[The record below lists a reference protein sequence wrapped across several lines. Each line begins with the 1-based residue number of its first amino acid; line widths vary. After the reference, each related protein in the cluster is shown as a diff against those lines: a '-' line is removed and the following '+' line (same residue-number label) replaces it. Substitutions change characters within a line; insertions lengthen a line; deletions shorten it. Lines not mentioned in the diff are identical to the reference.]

1 MNQDDRRNG
10 RANMSRDP
18 GTHAAR
24 ELNKLMARNQLDDS
38 AALSSMLVVL
48 VDELGGIRD
57 ALELI
62 AGIGEQDNV

>member
-1 MNQDDRRNG
+1 
-10 RANMSRDP
+10 MSRDP
-18 GTHAAR
+18 GTYAAK
-24 ELNKLMARNQLDDS
+24 ELSKLIAQDRLDDS
-38 AALSSMLVVL
+38 GVLNSMLVVL

>member
-1 MNQDDRRNG
+1 
-10 RANMSRDP
+10 MSRGP
-18 GTHAAR
+18 GTYAAK
-24 ELNKLMARNQLDDS
+24 ELNKLIARNQLDDNG
-38 AALSSMLVVL
+38 ALTSMLVVP

>member
-1 MNQDDRRNG
+1 
-10 RANMSRDP
+10 MSRDP
-18 GTHAAR
+18 GTYAAK
-24 ELNKLMARNQLDDS
+24 ELNNLIARGRLDDS
-38 AALSSMLVVL
+38 GALNSMLVVL

>member
-1 MNQDDRRNG
+1 
-10 RANMSRDP
+10 MSRYP
-18 GTHAAR
+18 GTYAAK
-24 ELNKLMARNQLDDS
+24 ELNKLIARNQLDDNG
-38 AALSSMLVVL
+38 ALTSMLVVL

>member
-1 MNQDDRRNG
+1 
-10 RANMSRDP
+10 MSRGP
-18 GTHAAR
+18 GTYAAK
-24 ELNKLMARNQLDDS
+24 ELNKLIARNQLDDNG
-38 AALSSMLVVL
+38 ALTSMLVVL